1 MASEKLKMSKSISL
15 TNYNLRCMMGQLPDE
30 LGIVGAKIVYDTGL
44 VVEVNKIND
53 QQLFISGL
61 NNSSDN
67 EVAKTVKL

>member
-1 MASEKLKMSKSISL
+1 
-15 TNYNLRCMMGQLPDE
+15 MMGQLPDE

-44 VVEVNKIND
+44 VVEINKIND

-61 NNSSDN
+61 NNSSDG

>member
-1 MASEKLKMSKSISL
+1 MSSKSISL

-30 LGIVGAKIVYDTGL
+30 LGIVGVKIVYDSGL

-53 QQLFISGL
+53 KQLFISGL
-61 NNSSDN
+61 PSSIDS

>member
-1 MASEKLKMSKSISL
+1 MSSKSISL

-30 LGIVGAKIVYDTGL
+30 LGIAGAKIVYDSGL

-53 QQLFISGL
+53 KQLFISGL
-61 NNSSDN
+61 TNSIDS

>member
-1 MASEKLKMSKSISL
+1 MSSKSISL

-30 LGIVGAKIVYDTGL
+30 LGIAGAKIVYDSGL

-53 QQLFISGL
+53 NQLFVSGL
-61 NNSSDN
+61 TNSIDS

>member
-1 MASEKLKMSKSISL
+1 MSSKSISL

-30 LGIVGAKIVYDTGL
+30 LGVVGAKIVYDSGL

-53 QQLFISGL
+53 NQLFVSGL
-61 NNSSDN
+61 TNSIDS

>member
-1 MASEKLKMSKSISL
+1 MSKSISL

-30 LGIVGAKIVYDTGL
+30 LGIVGAKIVYASGL

-53 QQLFISGL
+53 KQLFISGL
-61 NNSSDN
+61 TTSMDG

>member
-1 MASEKLKMSKSISL
+1 MSSKSISL

-44 VVEVNKIND
+44 VVEINKIND

-61 NNSSDN
+61 NNSSDG
-67 EVAKTVKL
+67 EVAKTIKL

>member
-1 MASEKLKMSKSISL
+1 MSSKISL

-30 LGIVGAKIVYDTGL
+30 LGVVGAKIVYDTGL

-61 NNSSDN
+61 NNSSSG
-67 EVAKTVKL
+67 EVAKVVKL

>member
-1 MASEKLKMSKSISL
+1 MRSLDEQQVYFAHKLH
-15 TNYNLRCMMGQLPDE
+15 LRCMMDQLPDE

-53 QQLFISGL
+53 KQLFISGL
-61 NNSSDN
+61 SNSSDG

>member
-1 MASEKLKMSKSISL
+1 MSSKTISL

-30 LGIVGAKIVYDTGL
+30 LGIAGAKIVYDSGL

-53 QQLFISGL
+53 KQLFISGL
-61 NNSSDN
+61 TNSIDS

>member
-1 MASEKLKMSKSISL
+1 MSSKSISL

-30 LGIVGAKIVYDTGL
+30 LGIAGAKIGYDSGL

-53 QQLFISGL
+53 NQLFVSGL
-61 NNSSDN
+61 TNSIDS